1 MFGWGNK
8 EKPVPWNALAKWF
21 IGPPWPEAWRVFPW
35 RYFTWLTI
43 GTFVAALLALNGMM
57 YALFGMVEIRNP
69 ETQVDIARGSFFISL
84 PWFVTSGLWL
94 GVKWVVWKAKQS
106 MRGG

>member
-8 EKPVPWNALAKWF
+8 EEPSPWNALVKWF

-35 RYFTWLTI
+35 RYFTWLSI
-43 GTFVAALLALNGMM
+43 GTFVASLLVLNGMM
-57 YALFGMVEIRNP
+57 YAFFGMGEIRDP
-69 ETQVDIARGSFFISL
+69 ETQVHIVRGSFFIAL
-84 PWFVTSGLWL
+84 PWFVTSGIVL

-106 MRGG
+106 MSGG